1 MNLFDVA
8 ILVILAAAILIGI
21 NSGALPQ
28 VGGLLGALGGAAL
41 GIVGLPL
48 VEKPLADAV
57 PAELRAI
64 VVLGGILLLVGLGEA
79 VGSAIGRALA
89 IRIRG
94 GVLGTLD
101 RVLGG
106 FVGAAQAILVVWLV
120 GGVLAAGSLRGL
132 ATQAQTSFIV
142 RSLSTVLPAPTE
154 LATALGRLLDDTGI
168 PDLFIGLEPL
178 PAPNVDRPSDP
189 AARAM
194 AARAIGSTLK
204 VTAATCEYRS
214 TGTGFA
220 IAGEYV
226 VTNAHVIAGAK
237 TVRVRAED
245 GPLLDGVVVLVDPEL
260 DVAVLWVA
268 DLGATPL
275 SFAST
280 DPARGAVGATLGY
293 PHGGSL
299 VIEPA
304 AVAGAYTAQGR
315 DIYGEHRVSRTI
327 LELRAVVDQG
337 DSGGPLV
344 LADGTVGGVVFAEAR
359 TDPNVGYALT
369 ATSVA
374 QVVRPAIGRTGA
386 VDTGGCIR

>member
-374 QVVRPAIGRTGA
+374 RVVRPAIGRTGA